1 MFSYTLIA
9 ENFGIS
15 KTKCSDLINYGF
27 AVYIKEKLV
36 KTVKYL
42 ACFVISYDKILNKI
56 LQEERMDLSVMF
68 WDDKSGK
75 MITNIL
81 IPSFYLDPVE
91 TYYMNNNTPFTVVYE

>member
-15 KTKCSDLINYGF
+15 KTKCSYLINYGF

-42 ACFVISYDKILNKI
+42 ACFFISYDKILNKI
-56 LQEERMDLSVMF
+56 LQEEQMDLSVMF
-68 WDDKSGK
+68 RDDKSGK
-75 MITNIL
+75 MITKYFDSQFL
-81 IPSFYLDPVE
+81 SRPSGNLL
-91 TYYMNNNTPFTVVYE
+91 YEQ